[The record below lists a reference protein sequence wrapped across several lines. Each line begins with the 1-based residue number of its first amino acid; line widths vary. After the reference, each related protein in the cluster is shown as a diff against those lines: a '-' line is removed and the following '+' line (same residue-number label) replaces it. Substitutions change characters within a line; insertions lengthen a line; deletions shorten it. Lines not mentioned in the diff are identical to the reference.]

1 MRNFKTS
8 QSFWQCGNAKLLG
21 AVAWLA
27 LCHSAVGAPFEQA
40 LQQQYR
46 SSGLPGLCVAAVDA
60 QGVRYSAGLGL
71 ADVERG
77 VSYDADTVQP
87 VGSVSK
93 TLIGLA
99 IADLVT

>member
-1 MRNFKTS
+1 M
-8 QSFWQCGNAKLLG
+8 
-21 AVAWLA
+21 
-27 LCHSAVGAPFEQA
+27 
-40 LQQQYR
+40 
-46 SSGLPGLCVAAVDA
+46 PGLCVAAVDA
-60 QGVRYSAGLGL
+60 QGVQYSVGLGL

-99 IADLVT
+99 IADLVTRGELDLQSPVLLPTKGDGSLGFKAQA